1 MRTRT
6 LAIGAVTGALAVGGT
21 AVAAGGNG
29 GPFGF
34 IRGDRDQNDAQLAK
48 DLAAKLH
55 GPSAGQIQKALGEVR
70 DERMAERRKQEAAAI
85 AAELDGVSADQVDKA
100 LQKLEAKR
108 ATQRP
113 GPPPRNFRRLRRDPL
128 AADLAKELGK
138 STADVRKAIQ
148 AARKKQFE
156 VRLDQ
161 AVRDGRLTKAQADRI
176 KKRFENGPPHFGRG
190 FRHGGPG
197 RPGFGGPPPG
207 PPGGPPPG
215 FPGGPPPG
223 APGGP

>member
-6 LAIGAVTGALAVGGT
+6 LAVGAVTAALAIGGT

-29 GPFGF
+29 GPLGF

-55 GPSAGQIQKALGEVR
+55 GPSAGEIQKALGQVR
-70 DERMAERRKQEAAAI
+70 DERMAKRRKAEAAAI
-85 AAELDGVSADQVDKA
+85 ATELDGVSADQVDKA
-100 LQKLEAKR
+100 LQKLQAKR
-108 ATQRP
+108 PAQRP
-113 GPPPRNFRRLRRDPL
+113 RDFRRLRRDGF
-128 AADLAKELGK
+128 AADLANELGK
-138 STADVRKAIQ
+138 STADVRNALR

-156 VRLDQ
+156 AKLDE
-161 AVRDGRLTKAQADRI
+161 AVKDGRLTKAQADRI

-197 RPGFGGPPPG
+197 PG
-207 PPGGPPPG
+207 PPG
-215 FPGGPPPG
+215 FPGPPPG
-223 APGGP
+223 AGMGP